1 MDKKM
6 GYIYTMDC
14 NSDTKENKLKPFA
27 PTRMDPDIITLSE
40 ISKKRT
46 DTIRCHLHVE
56 SET

>member
-1 MDKKM
+1 M

-14 NSDTKENKLKPFA
+14 YSDIKENKLKPFA

-46 DTIRCHLHVE
+46 DTV
-56 SET
+56 